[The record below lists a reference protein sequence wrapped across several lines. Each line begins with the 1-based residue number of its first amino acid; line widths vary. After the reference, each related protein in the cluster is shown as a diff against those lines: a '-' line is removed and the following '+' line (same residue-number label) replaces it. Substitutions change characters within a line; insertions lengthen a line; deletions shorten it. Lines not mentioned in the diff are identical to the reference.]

1 MAALP
6 WPDAPAPRDE
16 SFGRTLAYFMRRDG
30 WSQNRLGKAV
40 GVNPSYLNRLCS
52 GEREAPSREV
62 AAALGRALCLTSGE
76 LDRLMFSAGHVPPS
90 LQKLGPADSTIAAV
104 QRLLTD
110 DRLSP
115 ECRADFRAI
124 VETIAIRFQAGAVSY
139 PGVPAGAAR
148 GAGR

>member
-1 MAALP
+1 MATLP
-6 WPDAPAPRDE
+6 WPDAPAARDE

-90 LQKLGPADSTIAAV
+90 LQKLGGNDSTISAV
-104 QRLLTD
+104 TRLLTD

-115 ECRADFRAI
+115 EARADARAVI
-124 VETIAIRFQAGAVSY
+124 ETLCIRWSDRVSY